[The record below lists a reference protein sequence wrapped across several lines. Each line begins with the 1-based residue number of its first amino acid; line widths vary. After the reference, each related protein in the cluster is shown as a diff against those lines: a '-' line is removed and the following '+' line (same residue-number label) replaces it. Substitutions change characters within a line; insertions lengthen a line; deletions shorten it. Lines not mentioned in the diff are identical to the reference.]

1 MGEIWDIS
9 LRSEKYFN
17 KHVNNGLNYEGE
29 GSLLSTS
36 LKDDFDAYTRTN
48 LCHVDVHAILQSQ
61 VWRDFF
67 AEVKG
72 NEAAVPIH
80 HSTADEDI
88 SLEKDQQ
95 QKDVATLTLK

>member
-1 MGEIWDIS
+1 
-9 LRSEKYFN
+9 
-17 KHVNNGLNYEGE
+17 
-29 GSLLSTS
+29 
-36 LKDDFDAYTRTN
+36 
-48 LCHVDVHAILQSQ
+48 VHAILQSQ

-80 HSTADEDI
+80 HSTADEDA

>member
-1 MGEIWDIS
+1 MPRRRARNPAIS
-9 LRSEKYFN
+9 GMERFL
-17 KHVNNGLNYEGE
+17 
-29 GSLLSTS
+29 
-36 LKDDFDAYTRTN
+36 
-48 LCHVDVHAILQSQ
+48 
-61 VWRDFF
+61 F

-72 NEAAVPIH
+72 NEAAVPIY